1 MVLSRIAVGTPA
13 AIQSCM
19 KKQIITL
26 VSILLLSTLAHAKKC
41 TTENVGNS
49 PKGEAMNTTWKYVG
63 DDGAVSVVSV
73 SYTHGKV
80 TGKMNYEN
88 SEYALEYNL
97 LGVSASGK
105 LIYDDPNDEEGTW
118 EVPCSMNDQ
127 GNVMTTDGQ
136 VELILRS
143 SFPAQYK

>member
-1 MVLSRIAVGTPA
+1 
-13 AIQSCM
+13 M

-26 VSILLLSTLAHAKKC
+26 VSILILSTLAHAKKC

-63 DDGAVSVVSV
+63 DEGEVLVISVN
-73 SYTHGKV
+73 YTHGKV
-80 TGKMNYEN
+80 TGKINYKN
-88 SEYALEYNL
+88 SEYALENNL
-97 LGVSASGK
+97 LGVSQSGK
-105 LIYDDPNDEEGTW
+105 LIYDDPNDDLGAW

-136 VELILRS
+136 VQLILRS
-143 SFPAQYK
+143 SFPAALGN

>member
-1 MVLSRIAVGTPA
+1 
-13 AIQSCM
+13 M

-49 PKGEAMNTTWKYVG
+49 PKGEAMNTTWKHVG
-63 DDGAVSVVSV
+63 EEGDVLVVSV
-73 SYTHGKV
+73 NYTHGKV
-80 TGKMNYEN
+80 TGKINYEN
-88 SEYALEYNL
+88 SEYALENNL
-97 LGVSASGK
+97 LGITSSGN
-105 LIYDDPNDEEGTW
+105 LIYDDPNDDLGSW

-127 GNVMTTDGQ
+127 GNVMTTHGETQ
-136 VELILRS
+136 LVLRS